1 MNQDP
6 RQLGIRLAQL
16 AKERGLSQLELSRA
30 TGINTTTINRIFT
43 GASPAQT
50 AYLCRIA
57 DAVGVVVGFDVDFK
71 QTK

>member
-30 TGINTTTINRIFT
+30 TGIPTTTINRIFT